1 MFLEE
6 IIVTI
11 ETLNEPTPR
20 VVNVAGLDINIRESG
35 EGKPLVILHRS
46 TGYLEWD
53 SFANKL
59 SESFHVIYPDL
70 PGFGNSE
77 RPDWARES
85 RDLSIVMVELFKVL
99 DIKDIT
105 LVGLGLGGFI
115 AAELATMNQERLSSI
130 VLISPAGIKPDE
142 GEILDQMLI
151 EHADYIRHGLADPS
165 HFENKFGDEVHPDI
179 QDIWEFSR
187 IMTARISWS
196 PYMFNRRLP
205 HLLNIITVPTL
216 IIFGNSD
223 TVIPY
228 TVGQQ
233 FINNLS
239 NGQLKVIDGGG
250 HLIEWEMPD
259 KISELIVGH
268 SS

>member
-1 MFLEE
+1 MSM
-6 IIVTI
+6 
-11 ETLNEPTPR
+11 ETSSEPVSR
-20 VVNVAGLDINIRESG
+20 IVNVAGLDINIREAG

-53 SFANKL
+53 IFASKL
-59 SESFHVIYPDL
+59 AESFHVIYPDL
-70 PGFGNSE
+70 PGFGSSE

-85 RDLSIVMVELFKVL
+85 RDLSIIMAELLKVL
-99 DIKDIT
+99 DIKDVT

-115 AAELATMNQERLSSI
+115 AAELATMTQEHLCNL
-130 VLISPAGIKPDE
+130 VLISAAGIKPE
-142 GEILDQMLI
+142 TGEILDQMLI
-151 EHADYIRHGLADPS
+151 DHTEYVRQGFAKASD
-165 HFENKFGDEVHPDI
+165 FEDLFGDEVHPDI

-205 HLLNIITVPTL
+205 PLLNIITVPTL
-216 IIFGNSD
+216 VIFGNSD

-233 FINNLS
+233 FIDNLS
-239 NGQLKVIDGGG
+239 NGQLEIIDGGG
-250 HLIEWEMPD
+250 HLVEWEMPD
-259 KISELIVGH
+259 KISALIVEH
-268 SS
+268 SH

>member
-53 SFANKL
+53 SFANEL

-99 DIKDIT
+99 DIEDIT

-115 AAELATMNQERLSSI
+115 AAELATMNQERLANI

>member
-1 MFLEE
+1 
-6 IIVTI
+6 
-11 ETLNEPTPR
+11 
-20 VVNVAGLDINIRESG
+20 
-35 EGKPLVILHRS
+35 
-46 TGYLEWD
+46 
-53 SFANKL
+53 
-59 SESFHVIYPDL
+59 
-70 PGFGNSE
+70 
-77 RPDWARES
+77 
-85 RDLSIVMVELFKVL
+85 
-99 DIKDIT
+99 
-105 LVGLGLGGFI
+105 
-115 AAELATMNQERLSSI
+115 
-130 VLISPAGIKPDE
+130 
-142 GEILDQMLI
+142 
-151 EHADYIRHGLADPS
+151 
-165 HFENKFGDEVHPDI
+165 
-179 QDIWEFSR
+179 
-187 IMTARISWS
+187 
-196 PYMFNRRLP
+196 MFNRRLP